1 MKELIERIEMD
12 IAKAKV
18 RKDSHHE
25 SGNLEG
31 WNYERGVIYSLKT
44 VLFDMKE
51 LNLIKNQ

>member
-18 RKDSHHE
+18 RKECHYE

-31 WNYERGVIYSLKT
+31 WNYERGVIHSLKT

-51 LNLIKNQ
+51 LNLI